1 MNEGCL
7 IFIQVSAGD
16 GLPAQVC
23 QQCVELV
30 NTCYNFKLQCEKS
43 DMTLRCYVSIRSQCE
58 QQDEGQVK
66 LKVHT
71 PLCAF
76 NLLLTLA
83 FNIFLLTPLC
93 LLLSLV
99 YSSD

>member
-1 MNEGCL
+1 MNEGYL
-7 IFIQVSAGD
+7 VFIQVSAGD

-43 DMTLRCYVSIRSQCE
+43 DMTLRCYVSIHSQCE
-58 QQDEGQVK
+58 QQDERHVK

-71 PLCAF
+71 PLCSD
-76 NLLLTLA
+76 
-83 FNIFLLTPLC
+83 I
-93 LLLSLV
+93 LLSM
-99 YSSD
+99 YECQI